1 MSQGNN
7 GNGNG
12 NNGNGNN
19 SSNGKKGSIIS
30 VQIDVEEGKKKVEK
44 LVEKAREKGEA
55 VVKKAKRKLERKN
68 KCAEDISMEDF
79 RFLVD
84 SMDKKEVA
92 KLVLWGAKNATDP
105 ETKEWCRKVLAKSA
119 GLGAV
124 VGGLAAWL
132 LS

>member
-19 SSNGKKGSIIS
+19 SSNGKKGSMIS
-30 VQIDVEEGKKKVEK
+30 VKIDVEEGKKKVEK

-68 KCAEDISMEDF
+68 KCDNDISMEDF
-79 RFLVD
+79 MFLLD
-84 SMDKKEVA
+84 SMAKSEVV
-92 KLVLWGAKNATDP
+92 KLLVWGAKNA
-105 ETKEWCRKVLAKSA
+105 ENAEVKSYCRKVVGKV
-119 GLGAV
+119 GVGTAV
-124 VGGLAAWL
+124 TGVIVGWL